1 MSGRVIVVGSVNV
14 DLVVRAP
21 RLPSPGET
29 VTGGTFERHDGGKG
43 GNQAVAASRL
53 GRPTLFVGAIGDDA
67 FGNQARTALQAEHVD
82 TSRLFTMPGGV
93 TGVAVIM
100 VDERAENLIAVA
112 SGANSALEPYMVAE
126 AIERLGPLDRDVVL
140 VSNEVPT
147 ASVHE
152 ALRVGRAGGATTV
165 LNPAP
170 AHGLDAATLALADVM
185 TPNRNE
191 LSMLASSVVG
201 QRAGAVSGDPV
212 EAAASLVDA
221 LPEPSTRR
229 EGAVGD
235 AGIPGPA
242 VVVTLG
248 SAGARIVRRGTG
260 AAGAIAVDAPS
271 VDAIDSTGAGDA
283 FVGALAVALA
293 LGHTLETACARAAAA
308 GALATTRIGA
318 REGMPTSERFEAFL
332 AERFPDLAAI
342 RPPTREMPGVGEAP
356 PEDEPPPVT
365 TPPAG

>member
-29 VTGGTFERHDGGKG
+29 VTGGSFEQHHGGKG
-43 GNQAVAASRL
+43 GNQAVAVSRL
-53 GRPTLFVGAIGDDA
+53 GRPTLFIGAIGDDA
-67 FGNQARTALQAEHVD
+67 FGTQARAALQAEHVD
-82 TSRLFTMPGGV
+82 TSRLSTVPGGV

-112 SGANSALEPYMVAE
+112 SGANAALEPYMVAE
-126 AIERLGPLDRDVVL
+126 AIGRLGPLERDVVL

-147 ASVHE
+147 ASVRE
-152 ALRVGRAGGATTV
+152 ALRVGRAGGAITV

-185 TPNRNE
+185 TPNRTE
-191 LSMLASSVVG
+191 LSMLVNAVVG
-201 QRAGAVSGDPV
+201 QHGGAVSGDPV

-221 LPEPSTRR
+221 LPEPAAPR
-229 EGAVGD
+229 GATGD
-235 AGIPGPA
+235 ATVPGPA

-248 SAGARIVRRGTG
+248 SAGARIVRRGSG
-260 AAGAIAVDAPS
+260 ARGAIAVDAPS

-318 REGMPTSERFEAFL
+318 REGMPTSDRFEAFL
-332 AERFPDLAAI
+332 AERFPDLASV
-342 RPPTREMPGVGEAP
+342 RPPSREPHAVGEAP
-356 PEDEPPPVT
+356 PEDPPPAEV
-365 TPPAG
+365 PAE

>member
-29 VTGGTFERHDGGKG
+29 VTGGTFEQHNGGKG

-53 GRPTLFVGAIGDDA
+53 GRPTLFIGAIGDDP
-67 FGNQARTALQAEHVD
+67 FGTQARTALQAEHVD
-82 TSRLFTMPGGV
+82 TSRLTTIAGGV

-112 SGANSALEPYMVAE
+112 SGANAALEPFMVAE
-126 AIERLGPLDRDVVL
+126 AIGRLGPLDRDVVL
-140 VSNEVPT
+140 VSNEVPA
-147 ASVHE
+147 ASVRE
-152 ALRVGRAGGATTV
+152 ALRVGRAAGAITI

-170 AHGLDAATLALADVM
+170 AHGLDTATLALADVM
-185 TPNRNE
+185 TPNRSE
-191 LSMLASSVVG
+191 LSMLVSAVVG
-201 QRAGAVSGDPV
+201 QQGGAVSGDPV

-221 LPEPSTRR
+221 LPEPPPGRGGGSA
-229 EGAVGD
+229 EAVH
-235 AGIPGPA
+235 PGPA

-248 SAGARIVRRGTG
+248 SSGARIVRRGTG
-260 AAGAIAVDAPS
+260 AAGAIVVDAPS

-283 FVGALAVALA
+283 FVGALAVAIA

-318 REGMPTSERFEAFL
+318 REGMPTSDRFEAFL
-332 AERFPDLAAI
+332 AERYPDLAAV
-342 RPPTREMPGVGEAP
+342 RPPVRDAPAIGEAP
-356 PEDEPPPVT
+356 PEDVVSAEGPG
-365 TPPAG
+365 PAA